1 MQNNL
6 NVLNGRTIRSVGR
19 AQRTLTRKHAS
30 DQDLIKGIAAGC
42 QASMRCLFVRHKERV
57 YKFILRSVGDTT
69 TAMDLTSDVFV
80 AVWTQA
86 GTFRGQSSVSTWL
99 LSIARYKAVSA
110 LRRRAN
116 DTVDI
121 DQFTIVDSADDPET
135 AIEKQDRSRL
145 VRECVL
151 KLSLEHREI
160 VGLLY
165 YDDRS
170 MEEVSK
176 IARIPLGT
184 AKSRASYA
192 RRRLSDL
199 LVAAGVAT

>member
-6 NVLNGRTIRSVGR
+6 NVLNGRTIRSVEK
-19 AQRTLTRKHAS
+19 AQRTLALKHAS
-30 DQDLIKGIAAGC
+30 DQDLIKAIAAGC
-42 QASMRCLFVRHKERV
+42 QASMRCLFMRHRERV
-57 YKFILRSVGDTT
+57 YKFILRAVGDTT

-116 DTVDI
+116 DTLDI

-170 MEEVSK
+170 MEEVSR

>member
-1 MQNNL
+1 MQNKL
-6 NVLNGRTIRSVGR
+6 NVLDRLAIRSVGKD
-19 AQRTLTRKHAS
+19 QRTLILKHAS
-30 DQDLIKGIAAGC
+30 DQDLIKAIAAGC

-57 YKFILRSVGDTT
+57 YKFILRSVGDATV
-69 TAMDLTSDVFV
+69 AMDLTSDVFV

-110 LRRRAN
+110 LRRRAHE
-116 DTVDI
+116 TVDI
-121 DQFTIVDSADDPET
+121 DQLTIVDSADDPET
-135 AIEKQDRSRL
+135 AIEKRDRSRL

-151 KLSLEHREI
+151 QLSLEHREI